1 MSWKKM
7 IMGEKMPDKDDPKYR
22 DRYERE
28 VDAGRKF
35 ARATKIDKAAAKVQQ
50 YANDHKKLF
59 LAIVFGFIILS
70 FTGNLIRMGKV
81 YNAHQSQKSA
91 TEVQEELVRNRHKR
105 VKHAISSVHTM
116 PVSVNKEFKE
126 SQTKINKDNGH
137 SEED

>member
-35 ARATKIDKAAAKVQQ
+35 ARATKIDKAA
-50 YANDHKKLF
+50 
-59 LAIVFGFIILS
+59 LS
-70 FTGNLIRMGKV
+70 FAGNLIRMGKV